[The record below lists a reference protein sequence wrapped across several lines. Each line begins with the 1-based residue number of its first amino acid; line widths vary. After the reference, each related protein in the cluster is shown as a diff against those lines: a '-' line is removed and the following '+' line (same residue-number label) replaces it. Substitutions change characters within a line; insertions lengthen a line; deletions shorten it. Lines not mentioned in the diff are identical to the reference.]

1 MIDSFTGEYEFLT
14 NFYNQDSYFI
24 YNDLRWDSAEAAFQ
38 AMKYDGN
45 NKRKIHKIFS
55 KLTPSEAKQLGKA
68 IQLRSDWDSVKVS
81 IMEEILKEK
90 FSIPDL
96 KQLLISTNGKNL
108 VEGNTWHDNFWG
120 NCTCDKCKNIEGKNI
135 LGKLLKRI
143 RKRVSLADGIQN
155 TDPLEPIDKFKDPKK
170 ILNNFNSIYN
180 MFSQCN
186 NINNAYLN
194 INNIVNEVI
203 NNNDLL
209 DNSNLLD
216 NSSLLK
222 NNY

>member
-14 NFYNQDSYFI
+14 NFYNQDSYFV
-24 YNDLRWDSAEAAFQ
+24 YNNLRWDSAEAAFQ

-45 NKRKIHKIFS
+45 NKQKIHKIFS

-96 KQLLISTNGKNL
+96 KQLLISTNGKDL

-120 NCTCDKCKNIEGKNI
+120 NCTCDKCKNIEGQNI

-155 TDPLEPIDKFKDPKK
+155 TDPLEPVDFFKDPKK
-170 ILNNFNSIYN
+170 ILNDFNSIYN
-180 MFSQCN
+180 VFSQCN

-216 NSSLLK
+216 NSSFLK

>member
-14 NFYNQDSYFI
+14 NFYNQDSYFV
-24 YNDLRWDSAEAAFQ
+24 YNNLRWDSAEAAFQ

-45 NKRKIHKIFS
+45 NKQKIHKIFS

-96 KQLLISTNGKNL
+96 KQLLISTNGKDL

-155 TDPLEPIDKFKDPKK
+155 TDPLEPVDFFKDPKK
-170 ILNNFNSIYN
+170 ILNDFNSIYN
-180 MFSQCN
+180 VFSQCN
-186 NINNAYLN
+186 NINSAYLN
-194 INNIVNEVI
+194 INNIINEVI